1 MPLLYHSVPH
11 IPGFLCLFDEN
22 EILFERWWKIVES
35 VKMLGME
42 HSFSHLA
49 AISECKN
56 SLHPSCNILKL
67 IGISNT
73 AWQSLNMR
81 QVARPKECVCSRVG
95 AKRGSWGTAGEL
107 LGGGEDGYTG
117 RHGYMGRHGW
127 PGYPGSWIICWE
139 TRQIKWDA
147 EHMWNSRSKTIKTR
161 SEVKAPESVL
171 WSFSLV

>member
-1 MPLLYHSVPH
+1 MALLYHSVPH

-107 LGGGEDGYTG
+107 LGGRG
-117 RHGYMGRHGW
+117 RRLHRSSWLHGS
-127 PGYPGSWIICWE
+127 SWV
-139 TRQIKWDA
+139 TRLPRKLN
-147 EHMWNSRSKTIKTR
+147 HLLRNSTNQMRCR
-161 SEVKAPESVL
+161 AHVKL
-171 WSFSLV
+171 KI